1 MTRLIL
7 LVSTLL
13 TLIAVAEP
21 ASAEIFGLLETPD
34 GFASQI
40 GNVQGWAYTTTPGAE
55 LVQPFDVLVNGVKKM
70 EVPCCSERGDV
81 KGEDPDI
88 PLQTG
93 FSGVTNWARE
103 AGGDPI
109 AVQVRVRD
117 TMGGEKLLTQPSV
130 AVYGL
135 ASFPFSSVVE
145 WGEVSGPVSDGP
157 QGGLPL
163 SITSRCTLSNTGVFT
178 PGSAE
183 LVCTNLVSTKGD
195 GSEVEMC
202 AGGVRFGWDKASQGF
217 KQVSDCE
224 VLPRWT
230 DNGDGT
236 ATDNTTGLVWELKTD
251 DGSIHDVDNHYD
263 WSTGSPWK
271 PDGTAFVDF
280 LGTLNGGESQNGVT
294 IEGCFAD
301 KCDWRLPTV
310 EELKGILIEPYP
322 CGTSPCTTIPGETVS
337 SFYWSSSTNADFPS
351 FAWTVSF
358 NSGHVNF
365 VFKSGAPYVRAVRG
379 GS

>member
-1 MTRLIL
+1 
-7 LVSTLL
+7 
-13 TLIAVAEP
+13 
-21 ASAEIFGLLETPD
+21 
-34 GFASQI
+34 
-40 GNVQGWAYTTTPGAE
+40 
-55 LVQPFDVLVNGVKKM
+55 
-70 EVPCCSERGDV
+70 
-81 KGEDPDI
+81 
-88 PLQTG
+88 
-93 FSGVTNWARE
+93 
-103 AGGDPI
+103 
-109 AVQVRVRD
+109 
-117 TMGGEKLLTQPSV
+117 MGGEKLLTQPSV

-301 KCDWRLPTV
+301 ECDWRLPTV

-322 CGTSPCTTIPGETVS
+322 CGTSPCTTIPGETKVS
-337 SFYWSSSTNADFPS
+337 SSYWSSSTDAFPPGGAWGVDFS
-351 FAWTVSF
+351 
-358 NSGHVNF
+358 NGF
-365 VFKSGAPYVRAVRG
+365 VLDDNKSLDDYVRAVRG